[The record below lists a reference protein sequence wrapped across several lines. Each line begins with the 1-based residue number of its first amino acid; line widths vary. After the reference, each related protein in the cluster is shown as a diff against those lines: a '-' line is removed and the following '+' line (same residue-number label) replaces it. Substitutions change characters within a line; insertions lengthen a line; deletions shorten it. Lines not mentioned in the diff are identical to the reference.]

1 MARSIA
7 LLSLCALFALPVSA
21 QHHSANEKPVGM
33 EAGTAAL
40 MDQMDWDKA
49 KVVEVQLSEHNY
61 SPAELVFERNKPY
74 ILRLNNIGAVS
85 HDMVGGSFFS
95 AIAIKMAQN
104 RGGRIVTPILSSVY
118 VKPKQQM
125 ELWFVPVRSGSY
137 SFFCSLDGHRAGGME
152 GEVQIR

>member
-1 MARSIA
+1 MLQKT
-7 LLSLCALFALPVSA
+7 LLIFGLILLATPASA
-21 QHHSANEKPVGM
+21 QHHSANDKPVGM
-33 EAGTAAL
+33 EAGTVAL

-61 SPAELVFERNKPY
+61 SPSELVFERNKPY

-104 RGGRIVTPILSSVY
+104 RGGRIVTPVLSSIY

-125 ELWFVPVRSGSY
+125 ELWFVPVRSGKY
-137 SFFCSLDGHRAGGME
+137 SFFCSLDGHREGGME
-152 GEVQIR
+152 GDVQIR